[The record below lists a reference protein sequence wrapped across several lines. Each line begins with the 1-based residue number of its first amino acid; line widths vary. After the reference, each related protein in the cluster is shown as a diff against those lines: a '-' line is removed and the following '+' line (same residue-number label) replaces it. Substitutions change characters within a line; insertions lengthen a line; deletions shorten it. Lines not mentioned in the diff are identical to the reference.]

1 MSEQPYDPYI
11 PSGSHGAAGGTAG
24 TTTQGGD
31 PKTQQ
36 VSRVS
41 TAVRNHLVA
50 VMNLIRMFGRK
61 LMTRSARCVRTLSVS
76 RSVASV

>member
-1 MSEQPYDPYI
+1 MSSEQPYDPYI
-11 PSGSHGAAGGTAG
+11 PSASNGAAAGAAG

-41 TAVRNHLVA
+41 FAGIHREGT
-50 VMNLIRMFGRK
+50 
-61 LMTRSARCVRTLSVS
+61 
-76 RSVASV
+76 